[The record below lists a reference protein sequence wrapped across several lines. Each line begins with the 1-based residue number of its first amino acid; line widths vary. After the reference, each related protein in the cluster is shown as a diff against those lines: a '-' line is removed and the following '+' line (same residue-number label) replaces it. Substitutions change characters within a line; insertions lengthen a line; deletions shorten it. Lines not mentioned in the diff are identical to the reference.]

1 MTLTRLAPTKAT
13 GALSHQ
19 TKVLGMGWQSCQGL
33 LHPGV
38 GCPPRDLLGADGG
51 EQERLCRGCSLECP
65 AMGSA
70 ILLGHHILAGAAV
83 G

>member
-1 MTLTRLAPTKAT
+1 MTLTRLAPTKGT
-13 GALSHQ
+13 GALSPQ

-38 GCPPRDLLGADGG
+38 DSPPRDLLGADGG
-51 EQERLCRGCSLECP
+51 EQEHLCRGYFWNALPWAPPFCWD
-65 AMGSA
+65 
-70 ILLGHHILAGAAV
+70 ILAGAAV